1 MNLSKKNFSRSLFVL
16 VASLF
21 FISSLMTA
29 NIYALTNSQAVAQ
42 GYSASSTLQPGM
54 IVSLNAK
61 NSSQVVALS
70 QSNIQAML
78 GVVISA
84 NSAAI
89 TLGQTNAHQQ
99 VFVTN
104 YGQHNVLV
112 SNQNGP
118 IKIGDYITIS
128 DLAGVGMK
136 ANNSES
142 IVLGQAAANF
152 NGSSNIEGTETL
164 KTSNG
169 SKVTVVIGSIPVDI
183 SIAKNPL
190 AQGPK
195 GLPTF
200 LKSITKFATNKNVSA
215 TRVYLSLLI
224 LLAGV
229 ILTITIIYSAVKNGI
244 ISLGR
249 NPLAKRAIGGSLFRL
264 IIAAIIIFAISL
276 GVAYLVLL

>member
-1 MNLSKKNFSRSLFVL
+1 MNLSKKIFSRSFFILGT
-16 VASLF
+16 ALF
-21 FISSLMTA
+21 FIGSLMIA
-29 NIYALTNSQAVAQ
+29 NAYAVANNQAVAQ
-42 GYSASSTLQPGM
+42 GYSASTSIQPGM

-61 NSSQVVALS
+61 NPSQVVALS

-104 YGQHNVLV
+104 YGQHDVLV

-118 IKIGDYITIS
+118 IEVGQYITIS

-136 ANNSES
+136 ADSSES
-142 IVLGQAAANF
+142 LVLGQAAGSF
-152 NGSSNIEGTETL
+152 NGTTNVEGTAVL
-164 KTSNG
+164 KGSNG
-169 SKVTVVIGSIPVDI
+169 RKTTVAIGTIPVDI

-200 LKSITKFATNKNVSA
+200 LKNITKFATNKNVSA

-264 IIAAIIIFAISL
+264 IIVAVIIFAISL

>member
-1 MNLSKKNFSRSLFVL
+1 MNLSKKIFSRGFFILGT
-16 VASLF
+16 ALF
-21 FISSLMTA
+21 FIGSLMIA
-29 NIYALTNSQAVAQ
+29 NAYAVANNQAVAQ
-42 GYSASSTLQPGM
+42 GYSASTSIQPGM

-61 NSSQVVALS
+61 NPSQVVALS

-104 YGQHNVLV
+104 YGQHDVLV

-118 IKIGDYITIS
+118 IEVGQYITIS
-128 DLAGVGMK
+128 DLVGVGMK
-136 ANNSES
+136 ADSSES
-142 IVLGQAAANF
+142 LVLGQAAGSF
-152 NGSSNIEGTETL
+152 NGTTNVEGTAVL
-164 KTSNG
+164 KGSNG
-169 SKVTVVIGSIPVDI
+169 SKTTVAIGTIPVDI

-200 LKSITKFATNKNVSA
+200 LKNITKFATNKNVSA

-264 IIAAIIIFAISL
+264 IIVAVIIFAISL

>member
-1 MNLSKKNFSRSLFVL
+1 MNLSKKIFSRSFFILGT
-16 VASLF
+16 ALF
-21 FISSLMTA
+21 FIGSLMIA
-29 NIYALTNSQAVAQ
+29 NAYAVANNQAVAQ
-42 GYSASSTLQPGM
+42 GYSASTSIQPGM

-61 NSSQVVALS
+61 NPSQVVALS

-104 YGQHNVLV
+104 YGQHDVLV

-118 IKIGDYITIS
+118 IEVGQYITIS

-136 ANNSES
+136 ADSSES
-142 IVLGQAAANF
+142 LVLGQAAGSF
-152 NGSSNIEGTETL
+152 NGTTNVEGTAVL
-164 KTSNG
+164 KGSNG
-169 SKVTVVIGSIPVDI
+169 RKTTVAIGTIPVDI

-200 LKSITKFATNKNVSA
+200 LKNITKFATNKNVSA
-215 TRVYLSLLI
+215 TRVYVSLLI

-264 IIAAIIIFAISL
+264 IIVAVIIFAISL